1 MTVVVRFFA
10 LSRDLAG
17 TSQATLDLPDS
28 STVADAMAELVQ
40 RHPALGPHMNRLA
53 VAVNLEYV
61 DRSRTLCDGEELAL
75 IPPVSG
81 G

>member
-17 TSQATLDLPDS
+17 TAQATLVLPDRA
-28 STVADAMAELVQ
+28 TVADAMAELVQ
-40 RHPALGPHMNRLA
+40 RHPALGPHVNRLA

-61 DRSRTLCDGEELAL
+61 DRSRTLRDGEELAL

>member
-1 MTVVVRFFA
+1 MIRDAVGVDAIVIDLPPAATAADAIAAVVV
-10 LSRDLAG
+10 L
-17 TSQATLDLPDS
+17 
-28 STVADAMAELVQ
+28 
-40 RHPALGPHMNRLA
+40 HPAARPYANRLA

-61 DRSRTLCDGEELAL
+61 PLDHRLSGGDELAL

>member
-17 TSQATLDLPDS
+17 TSQSTLDLPDS

-40 RHPALGPHMNRLA
+40 RHPALGPQMNRLA

-61 DRSRTLCDGEELAL
+61 DRSRTLRDGEELAL